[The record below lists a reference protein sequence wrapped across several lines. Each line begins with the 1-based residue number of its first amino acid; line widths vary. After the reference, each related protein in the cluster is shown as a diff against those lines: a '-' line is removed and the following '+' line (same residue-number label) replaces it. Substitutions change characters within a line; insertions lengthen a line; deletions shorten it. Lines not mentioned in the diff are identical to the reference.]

1 MLGAKNSEFAASDLS
16 RGEVCLCH
24 SENPPQLDVVALD
37 LGFFPK
43 ASPMWFKRFPDHLLA
58 RSLPFLT
65 HRVTCNSKDLVAHVH
80 RVVAHYYSGS
90 SDGLY
95 GALLDL
101 YITLGS
107 KGFALRKRMYEKFA
121 PYLQSEH
128 RAALRKGLQSGLK
141 AEDNVPDSPASRFKH
156 PNLGNTYLVE
166 KRGDDIVR
174 VDFDALDE
182 ARDLI
187 DSGFIDEAR
196 MLLEEI
202 LSSQPECDETNKE
215 LLDIYRYTKNKEAFF
230 ATRERM
236 ADHVLAMESSW
247 DELAEK
253 FMTEEE
259 RVSDE

>member
-1 MLGAKNSEFAASDLS
+1 MSDFVANELS
-16 RGEVCLCH
+16 AGKVCLCH
-24 SENPPQLDVVALD
+24 SEAPPQMDVAALE

-43 ASPMWFKRFPDHLLA
+43 ASSLWFKRFPDHLLA
-58 RSLPFLT
+58 KSLPFLT
-65 HRVTCNSKDLVAHVH
+65 HRVTCNSKDLVVHVH
-80 RVVAHYYSGS
+80 RVVAHYHAGC

-121 PYLQSEH
+121 PYLKSEH

-141 AEDNVPDSPASRFKH
+141 AEDNVPDSHVSRFKH
-156 PNLGNTYLVE
+156 PNLGNTYLIE
-166 KRGDDIVR
+166 KKGDDVVR

-202 LSSQPECDETNKE
+202 LTSQPECEETNKE
-215 LLDIYRYTKNKEAFF
+215 LLDIYKYTKNKEAFF
-230 ATRERM
+230 ATRERFNGLT
-236 ADHVLAMESSW
+236 LALDDAWE
-247 DELAEK
+247 ELAEK